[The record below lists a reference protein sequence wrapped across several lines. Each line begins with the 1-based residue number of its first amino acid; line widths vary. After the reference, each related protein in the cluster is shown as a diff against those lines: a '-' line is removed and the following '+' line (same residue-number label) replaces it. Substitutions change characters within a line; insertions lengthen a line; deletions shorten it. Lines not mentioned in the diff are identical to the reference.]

1 MKGLGFVPRLF
12 SYIFSFLNIYLKKEQ
27 GEKMINTISAKTTKR
42 GVIILAGFSV
52 ISLLISIA
60 LFKMQ
65 ILNNDK
71 YQEFVFDQ
79 LTVETNVNPSRGAIY
94 DRNGEILATNK
105 TVWVLYVLPKNIE
118 SPEIIAKNLSNILS
132 IDYDNI
138 LNKIKKTG

>member
-79 LTVETNVNPSRGAIY
+79 LTVETNVNPSRGA
-94 DRNGEILATNK
+94 
-105 TVWVLYVLPKNIE
+105 KNRG
-118 SPEIIAKNLSNILS
+118 SALTSC
-132 IDYDNI
+132 
-138 LNKIKKTG
+138 